1 MRSSPTG
8 AAVVLTRNSHAIPAG
23 FGAGLITFACHETT
37 ARGRTAMKCV
47 PALAAARP
55 ARQAEARA
63 GQAARPDLH
72 DHDRQPGAGRFTVFR
87 DGVLFVNDGP
97 AIARA
102 TGFMVCTPRPV
113 R

>member
-1 MRSSPTG
+1 VR
-8 AAVVLTRNSHAIPAG
+8 VKRH
-23 FGAGLITFACHETT
+23 
-37 ARGRTAMKCV
+37 
-47 PALAAARP
+47 
-55 ARQAEARA
+55 
-63 GQAARPDLH
+63 GQTYTIMTVN
-72 DHDRQPGAGRFTVFR
+72 PGAGRFTVFR